1 MQKVAHSKAALC
13 KRLHSKQLS
22 IAKDARLNPRQHN
35 QSSPSSSLQQHKLG
49 SFFSVNVRFLLNY

>member
-1 MQKVAHSKAALC
+1 MIWQEQRSGITHLQES
-13 KRLHSKQLS
+13 S

-35 QSSPSSSLQQHKLG
+35 QSSSSSSLQQQKLG